1 MSDNVGVL
9 RTFADAD
16 QFLRAV
22 GPALEP
28 NEAEHHLLLGVATAL
43 RGSPPSPEN
52 APFFAAVTDAA
63 GLALA
68 ALMAPSRP
76 FARPLLLA
84 SDRDDITTALEP
96 LWDAMTAGGHAPRRV
111 LGTTR
116 HAESFAAGWQRRTG
130 CATRLHMRQR
140 LHMLTSVREVPAPPG
155 VLRTAGPPDVQLVGD
170 WMTAFAHE
178 ALGET
183 LSADD
188 ARATA
193 ERRVAAGEVYL
204 WVDEVPRSMAARA
217 RPTARGIAVNA
228 VYTPPE
234 CRGRGYATA
243 CVARLSVQLLDEG
256 REFCVLYTD
265 LANPTSNA
273 IYARIGYRGVR
284 DFALYDLTLENAD

>member
-1 MSDNVGVL
+1 VL
-9 RTFADAD
+9 TTFADAD

-22 GPALEP
+22 GPTLELH
-28 NEAEHHLLLGVATAL
+28 EAEHHLLLGVAAAL
-43 RGSPPSPEN
+43 RGSPPSPES

-76 FARPLLLA
+76 FPRPLLLA
-84 SDRDDITTALEP
+84 SDRDDIATALEP
-96 LWDAMTAGGHAPRRV
+96 LWDAMAASGHAPRRV

-140 LHMLTSVREVPAPPG
+140 LHMLTSVRDVPATPG
-155 VLRTAGPPDVQLVGD
+155 VLRTAGPADAELVGD
-170 WMTAFAHE
+170 WVIAFARE

-204 WVDEVPRSMAARA
+204 WVDGEPRSMAARA

-234 CRGRGYATA
+234 WRGRGYATA
-243 CVARLSVQLLDEG
+243 CVARLSAQLLDEG

-273 IYARIGYRGVR
+273 VYARIGYRGVR
-284 DFALYDLTLENAD
+284 DFALYDLTLDNGD